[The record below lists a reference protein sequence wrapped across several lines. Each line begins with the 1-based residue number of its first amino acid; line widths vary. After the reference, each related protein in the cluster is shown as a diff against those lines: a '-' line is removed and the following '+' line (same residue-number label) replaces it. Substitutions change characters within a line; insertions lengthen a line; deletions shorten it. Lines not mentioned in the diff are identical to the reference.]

1 MRKLYSCVLTLCLL
15 LFMSSCAK
23 HDTGTASGSGS
34 TITSD
39 SGISS
44 GLEAS
49 SGEATT
55 EGLSMSSPSAT
66 TPTSN
71 SPKVTVPMEKVPEK
85 YYNVNKK
92 NLKPI
97 ENVNPHSQNNNY
109 EDEDGTIY
117 AFDKST
123 GAYRGFIPP
132 VNSSFGAKADSIEM
146 EKLEKVADA
155 LASHFIDVAAYERSY
170 YYQEDT
176 SVHKFTYCK
185 LIKGFRTTDL
195 GNVWITSDGNIE
207 LVMFDST
214 GIFNSIDLPDNIDK
228 KALDEKFYKSLDKQM
243 ACKKI
248 LNRTLTIQE
257 KEIYMIYDY
266 QYERNGASGRNEV
279 YIKL

>member
-1 MRKLYSCVLTLCLL
+1 
-15 LFMSSCAK
+15 
-23 HDTGTASGSGS
+23 
-34 TITSD
+34 
-39 SGISS
+39 
-44 GLEAS
+44 
-49 SGEATT
+49 
-55 EGLSMSSPSAT
+55 MSSPSAT
-66 TPTSN
+66 TPTNN
-71 SPKVTVPMEKVPEK
+71 SPSIALPMEKVPEK
-85 YYNVNKK
+85 YYHVNKK
-92 NLKPI
+92 GLRPI
-97 ENVNPHSQNNNY
+97 ENVDPHSRNNHY

-117 AFDKST
+117 AFDKDT

-185 LIKGFRTTDL
+185 IIKGFRTTDS
-195 GNVWITSDGNIE
+195 GNVWITSDGN
-207 LVMFDST
+207 LDLLMFYGT
-214 GIFNSIDLPDNIDK
+214 GIFNSINLPDNIDK
-228 KALDEKFYKSLDKQM
+228 KALDEKFYKSLDEQRR
-243 ACKKI
+243 CKEI

-266 QYERNGASGRNEV
+266 VYEQRGYSAREVV